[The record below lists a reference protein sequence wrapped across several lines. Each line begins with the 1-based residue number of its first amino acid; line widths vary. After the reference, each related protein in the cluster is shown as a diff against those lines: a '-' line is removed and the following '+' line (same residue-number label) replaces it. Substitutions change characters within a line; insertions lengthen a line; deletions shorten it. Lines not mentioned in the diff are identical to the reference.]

1 MPKGQRAGWSVW
13 ARART
18 LGENTSV
25 SAAFRVHRGDGLANN
40 KEQNLSLGS
49 CLPAPG
55 VCARVETVVHLL
67 QQAGEKSFAVLS
79 LCLLSEDVRLCV
91 LCYKLRYQPQ
101 RDVPWPSCASLAATH
116 TGTPQLPLLTQ
127 QPPSPFLK
135 FLFHFS
141 SHSAPS
147 FNCCL

>member
-1 MPKGQRAGWSVW
+1 MRVDKKCRRDKGRGGRCGRAH
-13 ARART
+13 AHLEKT
-18 LGENTSV
+18 QSV

-55 VCARVETVVHLL
+55 ECARVETVVHLL

-91 LCYKLRYQPQ
+91 LCYKSSATSLSAMSPGPAVLLWLPPTLEHHSCRY
-101 RDVPWPSCASLAATH
+101 
-116 TGTPQLPLLTQ
+116 
-127 QPPSPFLK
+127 
-135 FLFHFS
+135 
-141 SHSAPS
+141 
-147 FNCCL
+147 